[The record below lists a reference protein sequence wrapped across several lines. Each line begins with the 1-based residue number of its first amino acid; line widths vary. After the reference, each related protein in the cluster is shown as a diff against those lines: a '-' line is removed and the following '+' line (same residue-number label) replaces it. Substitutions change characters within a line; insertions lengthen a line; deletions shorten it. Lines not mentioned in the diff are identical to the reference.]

1 MANRRLSMR
10 KIEEVLRL
18 HHEGGRTNREIA
30 QAVRASPTTVGEYLR
45 RARLAGLA
53 WPLPEGMT
61 ELALEAALFPMPA
74 NAKVKR
80 PEPDWA
86 AVHREMG
93 RKGVTLD
100 LLWQEYRER
109 HPDGYQYSAF
119 CDHYRAYAQS
129 LPVTLRQSHAP
140 GERLFVDY
148 SGQTVPVIDPAT
160 GEIRQAQIFVA
171 VLGASNYTYVEATW
185 SQGLADW
192 TGSHVRCFEFLG
204 GVPQLVVPDN
214 LRSGVTAPNFYDPAI
229 NPTYQELA
237 RHYGVAILPA
247 RVRKPRDKAKV
258 EAGVLLAQR
267 WILARLRHQRFF
279 SLEEVNRAIRP
290 LLAELNARPFRKLP
304 GSRRSVFEGVDQPA
318 LKPLRAERY
327 EFAEWKVAT
336 VGIDY
341 HVEAAGHYYSVPYR
355 HARQKVDVRLTAG
368 TVEIFQKGERIASHP
383 RSAARGRHTTTD
395 AHLAPAHR
403 KVAGWNSQRFLDW
416 AAKVG
421 PHTQAA
427 IDHILR
433 SRTHPQQ
440 GYRTALGVLRLAKT
454 YGNERLEAA
463 CDRAFRIHAVTWR
476 SIDSILKNNLDRKPR
491 VAAQATL
498 PLDHANLR
506 GPEYYH

>member
-30 QAVRASPTTVGEYLR
+30 QSVRASPTTVGEYLR

-53 WPLPEGMT
+53 WPLPQGMT
-61 ELALEAALFPMPA
+61 ELALEAALFPVPA
-74 NAKVKR
+74 NAHVKR

-192 TGSHVRCFEFLG
+192 TSSHVRCFEFLG

-237 RHYGVAILPA
+237 RHYGIAILPA

-304 GSRRSVFEGVDQPA
+304 GSRQSVFVSVDRPA

-327 EFAEWKVAT
+327 EFAEWKIAT

-355 HARQKVDVRLTAG
+355 HARQKVDVRLTTG

-383 RSAARGRHTTTD
+383 RSVARGRHTTTD

-403 KVAGWNSQRFLDW
+403 RVAGWNSQRFLDW
-416 AAKVG
+416 AARIG
-421 PHTQAA
+421 PHTQSA

-433 SRTHPQQ
+433 SRAHPQQ

-454 YGNERLEAA
+454 YGPERLEAA

-476 SIDSILKNNLDRKPR
+476 SIDSILKHNLDRKPR
-491 VAAQATL
+491 MAAQATL